1 MERIFEIIGEFR
13 KAGREVFRVESPVPQ
28 PYASV
33 DPGHLRVELAAG
45 AAAHLVVLHT
55 KAGASTL
62 DVTMA
67 EGAQLELTE
76 LFLSGTFCETTV
88 RQDAHSRCRQTTL
101 LLADA
106 NLSCRIDLAGADA
119 ENSLGAAFLIGGRE
133 HAVVKLRTNHRVAD
147 CRSDSTV
154 KGVAGGEAVGEFS
167 GLVYVA
173 QDAQRTD
180 AQQQSRNVLLS
191 DTARI
196 MTMPQLEIYA
206 DDVKCSH
213 GATVGQMDAD
223 AILYM
228 RQRGLS
234 EAQARRLQIEGF
246 VGDIVRRCGA
256 EPLGEAMLE
265 LAAEKL
271 EQL

>member
-1 MERIFEIIGEFR
+1 M
-13 KAGREVFRVESPVPQ
+13 
-28 PYASV
+28 
-33 DPGHLRVELAAG
+33 
-45 AAAHLVVLHT
+45 VLHT
-55 KAGASTL
+55 KAATSSL
-62 DVTMA
+62 DVELA
-67 EGAQLELTE
+67 EGAQFELTE
-76 LFLSGTFCETTV
+76 LFLGETFCTTNV
-88 RQDAHSRCRQTTL
+88 RQGARSRCRMTTV
-101 LLADA
+101 LLAGA
-106 NLSCRIDLAGADA
+106 NVGCTVDLTGADA
-119 ENSLGAAFLIGGRE
+119 ENSLGGTFLVGGRE

-147 CRSDSTV
+147 CRSDSTF

-196 MTMPQLEIYA
+196 TTMPQLEIYA

-246 VGDIVRRCGA
+246 VGDIVRRCGV
-256 EPLGEAMLE
+256 EPLGEAVLE

-271 EQL
+271 EKL